1 MPLLFS
7 LRVTRARPERDP
19 ERASEPGRFGPCRR
33 LRVAS
38 IAGPSGLPSV
48 AVLVLI
54 CALARVWPERD
65 PERVC
70 FGPYQRLCAAS
81 VLGPSGIP
89 SLFAGAA
96 PAKLRAYLWAL
107 KSKIRAR
114 CFVSFLRV
122 KLLHGPNCPLR
133 QCVCVCMQHD
143 ATLGQRELLDDAV
156 DVCYGRPFKSQEA
169 LLQGWGCQAF
179 IGARCLRIPKP
190 NSIVEAAIAV
200 EKRVGRRDAKS
211 PG

>member
-1 MPLLFS
+1 MAAPSGIPSGIPSVASLSFAFS
-7 LRVTRARPERDP
+7 LRGTRARPERDP
-19 ERASEPGRFGPCRR
+19 ERAGEPGRFGPCRR

-38 IAGPSGLPSV
+38 IAGSSGLPSV
-48 AVLVLI
+48 TVLVLI

-107 KSKIRAR
+107 KGKIRGR
-114 CFVSFLRV
+114 CFFRIMDLSFSC
-122 KLLHGPNCPLR
+122 G
-133 QCVCVCMQHD
+133 
-143 ATLGQRELLDDAV
+143 
-156 DVCYGRPFKSQEA
+156 
-169 LLQGWGCQAF
+169 
-179 IGARCLRIPKP
+179 
-190 NSIVEAAIAV
+190 
-200 EKRVGRRDAKS
+200 
-211 PG
+211 

>member
-1 MPLLFS
+1 MASLAFAFS

-38 IAGPSGLPSV
+38 IAGPSGLPS
-48 AVLVLI
+48 
-54 CALARVWPERD
+54 
-65 PERVC
+65 VC

-107 KSKIRAR
+107 KSKIRGR
-114 CFVSFLRV
+114 CFFRMMDLSFSC
-122 KLLHGPNCPLR
+122 G
-133 QCVCVCMQHD
+133 
-143 ATLGQRELLDDAV
+143 
-156 DVCYGRPFKSQEA
+156 
-169 LLQGWGCQAF
+169 
-179 IGARCLRIPKP
+179 
-190 NSIVEAAIAV
+190 
-200 EKRVGRRDAKS
+200 
-211 PG
+211 

>member
-1 MPLLFS
+1 MLTVWLPQSDAFAWQPRAGSRAGSRAWLRLPLLFPCVS
-7 LRVTRARPERDP
+7 PVLGPSG
-19 ERASEPGRFGPCRR
+19 ASEPGRFGPCRR
-33 LRVAS
+33 LCVAS

-48 AVLVLI
+48 TVLVLI
-54 CALARVWPERD
+54 CALAWVWPERD

-81 VLGPSGIP
+81 VLSPSGIP

-114 CFVSFLRV
+114 CFVFFSRV

-133 QCVCVCMQHD
+133 
-143 ATLGQRELLDDAV
+143 
-156 DVCYGRPFKSQEA
+156 
-169 LLQGWGCQAF
+169 
-179 IGARCLRIPKP
+179 
-190 NSIVEAAIAV
+190 
-200 EKRVGRRDAKS
+200 
-211 PG
+211 

>member
-1 MPLLFS
+1 MAS
-7 LRVTRARPERDP
+7 LAFARPERDP

-33 LRVAS
+33 LRVVAS

-48 AVLVLI
+48 TVLVLI

-114 CFVSFLRV
+114 CFVF
-122 KLLHGPNCPLR
+122 
-133 QCVCVCMQHD
+133 
-143 ATLGQRELLDDAV
+143 
-156 DVCYGRPFKSQEA
+156 
-169 LLQGWGCQAF
+169 
-179 IGARCLRIPKP
+179 
-190 NSIVEAAIAV
+190 
-200 EKRVGRRDAKS
+200 
-211 PG
+211 